1 MRKIENSKY
10 YIQVFD
16 ILDFQ
21 DNISIPLSVWK
32 KITDAKTLDNIVD
45 NEFYIEMESEE
56 ELELFNI
63 LNFVFIVD
71 ELDSMSVEQLEEER
85 NNLDNELTSLSAVI
99 EQEQDDMKKEVIK
112 DNMKVISYKIKSL
125 DEYIKK
131 RKREARK

>member
-1 MRKIENSKY
+1 MWKIENSKY
-10 YIQVFD
+10 YIQIFD
-16 ILDFQ
+16 VLDFQ

-56 ELELFNI
+56 ELELFNM

-85 NNLDNELTSLSAVI
+85 NNLDNELTSLSASF
-99 EQEQDDMKKEVIK
+99 DKC
-112 DNMKVISYKIKSL
+112 SL
-125 DEYIKK
+125 AIFHKAAE
-131 RKREARK
+131 